1 MLKLMQKERYIRR
14 NPPEIAISHLDL
26 FLKRLLELKNIIMEK
41 INNIENIKTDG
52 NNINVENNYKNK
64 NDNKDDN
71 NESNEDEKNEI
82 KRNESPKRI
91 KNTAS
96 VLFDFNK
103 KILVSDFGKSFK
115 KKKLKSLSPI
125 NYKRFQTISNSKRT
139 NNNSSIKEFFS
150 LIIKF
155 KKNVK
160 DKNKLLREV
169 QKQSRKF
176 LIREKIELKQ
186 IQMNLNKLKAKDEY
200 NDFSNLFAKNP
211 NAKKSILDKFKRKKG
226 EDNVLDP
233 ILNDIKNSIKNNK
246 NLDSIIM
253 KNENKNNRN
262 VTLNKSFDK
271 LFNDFEY
278 NNNIN
283 FNSIYDKEKDNKIFL
298 INRKNKNKKL
308 NDIKI
313 KTKTSI
319 SCNTKKL
326 NTPYK
331 STDYSSTNQISTSY
345 SKNYNLT
352 NINLNDINNFNT
364 NTNYFD
370 NKYNSQDL
378 YYMLYLKYIS
388 DKLKNKNSN
397 NNDNLLFEERFK
409 TLNNENYFINRV
421 NNQKREEIIIPYIKN
436 SMNK

>member
-1 MLKLMQKERYIRR
+1 
-14 NPPEIAISHLDL
+14 
-26 FLKRLLELKNIIMEK
+26 
-41 INNIENIKTDG
+41 
-52 NNINVENNYKNK
+52 
-64 NDNKDDN
+64 
-71 NESNEDEKNEI
+71 
-82 KRNESPKRI
+82 
-91 KNTAS
+91 
-96 VLFDFNK
+96 
-103 KILVSDFGKSFK
+103 
-115 KKKLKSLSPI
+115 
-125 NYKRFQTISNSKRT
+125 
-139 NNNSSIKEFFS
+139 
-150 LIIKF
+150 
-155 KKNVK
+155 
-160 DKNKLLREV
+160 V

-233 ILNDIKNSIKNNK
+233 ILNVIKNSIKNNK

-278 NNNIN
+278 NNKIN
-283 FNSIYDKEKDNKIFL
+283 FNSIYDKEQNNKIFL

-421 NNQKREEIIIPYIKN
+421 NKQKREEIIIPYIKN